1 MKRKVYFKCVGLIF
15 CALCLTVLPVAGLA
29 AEITLKLGHVAPTGP
44 STHDVSAKKF
54 AERVAANTNGKVE
67 VKVFGNSQF
76 GNLMEHWAQI
86 KTGAIDIFDQ
96 DVSASF
102 MAEPKP
108 KNLLIMLFP
117 YVFESQEHFHKFLR
131 SDLFK
136 SMMAKV
142 EKAANIKYLGYAGDR
157 TPRGFTTTKKKIT
170 TPAEIKGLKLRVP
183 PIPPFV
189 AAYKSWGANPT
200 PVQAKEI
207 YTALKSGMV
216 MVMDQDLT
224 MTYAAK
230 YYEIQK
236 YFVAINYMR
245 SGMGIWI
252 NADKWTSLPNDVQ
265 TAMLKSVQE
274 TEIYINRFTAQQMV
288 DAKKGLTE
296 AGVEII
302 YPDLTP
308 WMKAAEK
315 AVLANEGKMWEKGLY
330 AKIKALK

>member
-1 MKRKVYFKCVGLIF
+1 MKSKFFFKVIGLIVCVLF
-15 CALCLTVLPVAGLA
+15 LTALPAAGLA
-29 AEITLKLGHVAPTGP
+29 AEITLKLGHVAPIGP
-44 STHDVSAKKF
+44 TTHDVSAKKF

-76 GNLMEHWAQI
+76 GNLMEHWGQL
-86 KTGAIDIFDQ
+86 KTGAIDLFDQ

-102 MAEPKP
+102 MPEPKP
-108 KNLLIMLFP
+108 KNIMIMLYP
-117 YVFESQEHFHKFLR
+117 YVFESQKHFHAFLR
-131 SDLFK
+131 SDLFT

-142 EKAANIKYLGYAGDR
+142 EKAGNIKYLGYAGDR
-157 TPRGFTTTKKKIT
+157 TPRGFTTTNKKIT
-170 TPAEIKGLKLRVP
+170 TPAEIRGLKLRVP
-183 PIPPFV
+183 PVPPFV

-216 MVMDQDLT
+216 MGMDQDIT

-245 SGMGIWI
+245 SGMGIWM
-252 NADKWTSLPNDVQ
+252 NADKWASLPSNVQ
-265 TAMLKSVQE
+265 AAMLKSVQE
-274 TEIYINRFTAQQMV
+274 TEIYVNGFTTKQMA

-296 AGVEII
+296 ADVEIV
-302 YPDLTP
+302 YPDLKP
-308 WMKAAEK
+308 WMEVAERE
-315 AVLANEGKMWEKGLY
+315 VLKNEGKIWEKGLY

>member
-1 MKRKVYFKCVGLIF
+1 MKRNISFKWFELIV

-44 STHDVSAKKF
+44 TTHDVSAKKF

-76 GNLMEHWAQI
+76 GNLMEHWGQL

-96 DVSASF
+96 DVGAAF

-108 KNLLIMLFP
+108 KNFLITLFP
-117 YVFESQEHFHKFLR
+117 YVFESQKHFHNFCK
-131 SDLFK
+131 SDLFM

-157 TPRGFTTTKKKIT
+157 TPRGFTTTNKKIT
-170 TPAEIKGLKLRVP
+170 TPAEIKGLKIRVP
-183 PIPPFV
+183 PVPPFV

-200 PVQAKEI
+200 PVPAKEI

-216 MVMDQDLT
+216 MGMDQDMA

-252 NADKWTSLPNDVQ
+252 NADKWASLPDDVQ
-265 TAMLKSVQE
+265 AAILKSVQE
-274 TEIYINRFTAQQMV
+274 TETYINDFTAQQMV

-302 YPDLTP
+302 YPDLVP

-315 AVLANEGKMWEKGLY
+315 AVLSNEGKMWEKGIY
-330 AKIKALK
+330 AKVKALK

>member
-1 MKRKVYFKCVGLIF
+1 MKRNISFKWVEFIVCMLF
-15 CALCLTVLPVAGLA
+15 LMALPMAGLA
-29 AEITLKLGHVAPTGP
+29 AEITLKLGHVAPPGP
-44 STHDVSAKKF
+44 TTHDVSARKF

-67 VKVFGNSQF
+67 IKVYGNSQF

-86 KTGAIDIFDQ
+86 KTGAIDLFDQ

-108 KNLLIMLFP
+108 KNLIIMLFP
-117 YVFESQEHFHKFLR
+117 YVFESQEHYHKFCK
-131 SDLFK
+131 SELFK

-142 EKAANIKYLGYAGDR
+142 EKAGNVKYIGYAGDR
-157 TPRGFTTTKKKIT
+157 TPRGFTTTNKRVT
-170 TPAEIKGLKLRVP
+170 TPADIKGLKIRVP
-183 PIPPFV
+183 PVPPFV

-216 MVMDQDLT
+216 MGMDQDMT

-236 YFVAINYMR
+236 YFVAINYNC
-245 SGMGIWI
+245 SGMGIWM
-252 NADKWTSLPNDVQ
+252 NADKWASLPADVQ
-265 TAMLKSVQE
+265 AAMLKAVQE
-274 TEIYINRFTAQQMV
+274 TEMYVNKFTAQQMEE
-288 DAKKGLTE
+288 AKKGLTE

-302 YPDLTP
+302 YPDLKP
-308 WMKAAEK
+308 WMEMAEK
-315 AVLANEGKMWEKGLY
+315 EVLKHDGKTWKKGLY
-330 AKIKALK
+330 KKIKALK